1 MTDGTLR
8 DGTRQ
13 AEYTTQ
19 LAEGSGSADGIA
31 TIERRRLVPKGDG
44 SVMVVATVTDPVT
57 KKKGRRFGEGDGAEF
72 FRRA

>member
-57 KKKGRRFGEGDGAEF
+57 KKKAGASTKATVQNF
-72 FRRA
+72 SV